1 MDDLK
6 LYASNEHQLQSMLE
20 LVSRFS
26 EKIKMEFGLN
36 KCAAAHY
43 KKGKLKDTPNI
54 KLMNEVNTLKEP
66 AYKYLGM
73 LQTGQ
78 IKDRTMRDITKEKYL
93 KRVKTVV
100 RIYLPGKEKIV
111 AINSWAVPL
120 ITYTYGVL
128 KWSDTELKEMDRAT
142 RIILTKN
149 RMHHS
154 IASTARLYLP
164 RTNGG
169 RGLSNLEDICRKQV
183 SSLQK
188 YFNNKETTLHRA
200 IRTVY
205 TGYSVLNLARNEIT
219 DRSPLSVGDI
229 LKELKGKALHGKYFT
244 ELDADCVDKSKSV
257 KYLTEIPLTG
267 EIEGFIC
274 AIEDQVI
281 ATRSHRKFVLKENI
295 TDRCRMCNQ
304 FSESIQH
311 ISSGCPTL
319 APTSYTERHNNIA
332 KIIHLEL
339 SLILGLQ
346 SVQTKYFNYTPEPV
360 MENSSH
366 KLYWDTL
373 ILTDKTVLHNK
384 PDILWIN
391 KYKKECFIIDI
402 AVPLDQNLQ
411 KTATEKIQKYQDL
424 AYGLRRVYQLNK
436 AIVLPFVISA
446 NGLIHKDFTRNTELL
461 KLNPKLTNE
470 CLKAA
475 ILGTVR
481 IVRKVLKAAI
491 LGTVR
496 IV

>member
-1 MDDLK
+1 MNPLNIMLKNSTYGYKINSQTNYRMSHLMYMDDLK

-54 KLMNEVNTLKEP
+54 KLMNEVEINTLKEP

-100 RIYLPGKEKIV
+100 RTYLPGKEKII

-120 ITYTYGVL
+120 MTCTCGVL
-128 KWSDTELKEMDRAT
+128 KWSDTELKEMDRGT
-142 RIILTKN
+142 RKILTKN
-149 RMHHS
+149 RMHHP

-169 RGLSNLEDICRKQV
+169 RGLSNLEDICRKQI

-200 IRTVY
+200 IRT
-205 TGYSVLNLARNEIT
+205 
-219 DRSPLSVGDI
+219 
-229 LKELKGKALHGKYFT
+229 KALHGKYFT

-267 EIEGFIC
+267 ETEGFIC
-274 AIEDQVI
+274 AIQDQVI

-424 AYGLRRVYQLNK
+424 AYGLKRVYQLNK

-481 IVRKVLKAAI
+481 IVRKVLNI
-491 LGTVR
+491 
-496 IV
+496 